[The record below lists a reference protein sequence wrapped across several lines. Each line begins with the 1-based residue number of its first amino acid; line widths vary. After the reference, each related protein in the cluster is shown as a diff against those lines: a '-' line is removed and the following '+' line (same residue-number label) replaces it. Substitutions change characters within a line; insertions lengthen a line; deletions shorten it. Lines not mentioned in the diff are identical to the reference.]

1 MKTLPLLVVLAS
13 PLLLAR
19 CAPPP
24 DLATPQGQCQAQA
37 NENPDV
43 RQLAAE
49 TSGGSP
55 TQQATALRELPLARR
70 RAYIACLQARGLAPK
85 GGVEPVR

>member
-1 MKTLPLLVVLAS
+1 MKTLPLLAMLAL

-19 CAPPP
+19 CAPTP
-24 DLATPQGQCQAQA
+24 DLSTPQGQCRAQA
-37 NENPDV
+37 ENSPEV
-43 RQLAAE
+43 SRLIGE

-55 TQQATALRELPLARR
+55 AQQAMARRELPLARR
-70 RAYIACLQARGLAPK
+70 SAYIACLQARGLAPK

>member
-1 MKTLPLLVVLAS
+1 MKTLPLLALLAL

-24 DLATPQGQCQAQA
+24 DLSTPQGQCQAQG
-37 NENPDV
+37 NNSPEV
-43 RQLAAE
+43 RRLFAE
-49 TSGGSP
+49 TSGGS
-55 TQQATALRELPLARR
+55 TQQQVDARLQLPVARR
-70 RAYIACLQARGLAPK
+70 DAYIACLQARGLAPK